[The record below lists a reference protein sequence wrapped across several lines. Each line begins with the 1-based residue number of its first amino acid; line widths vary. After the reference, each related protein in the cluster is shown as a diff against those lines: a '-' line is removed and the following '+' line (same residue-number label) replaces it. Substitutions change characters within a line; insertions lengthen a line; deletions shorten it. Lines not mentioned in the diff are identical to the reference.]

1 MCRKFVLVSNLDK
14 IESRF
19 HVRINP
25 HTLPIQESYCI
36 NNGDFTYVI
45 TSENQYELQVF
56 KFGMT
61 PNFSKEPQMIINARA
76 EGYKNQDDDPYYCG
90 SNSIFLRKE
99 FKKPIQSQRCL
110 VIADAYYEWSSDNK
124 PYLVF
129 LQNKD
134 RPLGFAGV
142 FDRWKNPDT
151 QEILTSFAII
161 TITANDLL
169 QSIGVKRMPVIL
181 SKSRELNWIKST
193 KPLSDV
199 LRMLSPFPSDQM
211 NAYPVSEMIN
221 NSEVNEITM
230 LNPIGNKLQIELE
243 PPSRIVSQFRM
254 HKKEKS
260 HSDTP
265 WFESRK

>member
-14 IESRF
+14 IEGRF
-19 HVRINP
+19 HVHLNQ
-25 HTLPIQESYCI
+25 HTLPITESYCV
-36 NNGDFTYVI
+36 NNGDSTYVI
-45 TSENQYELQVF
+45 TSENPYELQVF

-61 PNFSKEPQMIINARA
+61 PYFSKEPQRIINARA
-76 EGYKNQDDDPYYCG
+76 EGYKNLDDDPYYCG

-129 LQNKD
+129 LQNKE
-134 RPLGFAGV
+134 RPFGFAGV
-142 FDRWKNPDT
+142 YDRWKNLDT
-151 QEILTSFAII
+151 GEILASFAIV
-161 TITANDLL
+161 TTTANDLL
-169 QSIGVKRMPVIL
+169 LGIGVKRMPVIL
-181 SKSRELNWIKST
+181 SKSRETSWIKST

-199 LRMLSPFPSDQM
+199 LQMLNPFPEDQM
-211 NAYPVSEMIN
+211 NAFPVSDL
-221 NSEVNEITM
+221 VNESGINEVAMIKPT
-230 LNPIGNKLQIELE
+230 GDKLQIEVE
-243 PPSRIVSQFRM
+243 PTTRIVRPYRM
-254 HKKEKS
+254 HKEKP